1 MWQKIE
7 QQKLI
12 TKIYV
17 MKTSTCR
24 VGDGAVGMGGG
35 GVVEQ
40 PFYVVVG
47 TCSRGSKNTITL
59 FLFLGKVLLK

>member
-35 GVVEQ
+35 
-40 PFYVVVG
+40 VG
-47 TCSRGSKNTITL
+47 RGGLLNSRSM
-59 FLFLGKVLLK
+59 